1 MQYKV
6 PQNVDIEDKV
16 IGPLTLRQF
25 TILLIAIG
33 IIMTF
38 YFMFQG
44 PVKFIF
50 YLLTLLVGTIAL
62 VVAFMKYG
70 DQNFEVFIFS
80 AIKTFI
86 NPRQRVWRKET
97 LAEMPKEGPKNI
109 TTTGKAP
116 TKKDLTEV
124 RSDLQRLA
132 EVVDTGGTIEIA
144 GKDRILPFQT
154 GRPMENKETPDLL
167 EKTESSPVVDKIIE
181 AGKKLVPPKKEPLVS
196 EMSKPAQKYDYDEIQ
211 IKKF

>member
-6 PQNVDIEDKV
+6 PQNIDIEDKV

-44 PVKFIF
+44 PMKFLF
-50 YLLTLLVGTIAL
+50 YLLSLIVGAFAIT
-62 VVAFMKYG
+62 VAFMKYG

-80 AIKTFI
+80 AIKTFA
-86 NPRQRVWRKET
+86 NPRKRVWRKET
-97 LAEMPKEGPKNI
+97 LSEEPKTAIKKQVVP
-109 TTTGKAP
+109 TKAP
-116 TKKDLTEV
+116 AKKDIKEV
-124 RSDLQRLA
+124 KSDLQRLA
-132 EVVDTGGTIEIA
+132 EVVDTGGVVELA
-144 GKDRILPFQT
+144 GKDRVIPFQT
-154 GRPMENKETPDLL
+154 GRPLEDKETPDLL

-181 AGKKLVPPKKEPLVS
+181 ASKKLVPQREQTIA
-196 EMSKPAQKYDYDEIQ
+196 EMTKPAEKYDYQEIK

>member
-6 PQNVDIEDKV
+6 PQNIDIEDKV

-25 TILLIAIG
+25 TIILIATG

-44 PVKFIF
+44 PMKILF
-50 YLLTLLVGTIAL
+50 YLLSFIVGAL
-62 VVAFMKYG
+62 AIVVAFMKYG

-80 AIKTFI
+80 AIKTFT

-97 LAEMPKEGPKNI
+97 FAELPKEVPQHAPV
-109 TTTGKAP
+109 TAKA
-116 TKKDLTEV
+116 TAKKDLTQV

-132 EVVDTGGTIEIA
+132 EVVDTGGVVELA
-144 GKDRILPFQT
+144 GKDRVIPFQT
-154 GRPMENKETPDLL
+154 GRPVEDKETPDLL
-167 EKTESSPVVDKIIE
+167 GKTESSPAVDKILE
-181 AGKKLVPPKKEPLVS
+181 VGKKLAPKREQTIA
-196 EMSKPAQKYDYDEIQ
+196 EMTKPAEKYDYEEIK